1 MIATLFSTLL
11 TALAVEVYN
20 PRIPVVLD
28 REYNVVSEIIIPREA
43 SGKASGTVEVFLDG
57 IPLKAVRDVR
67 LVYTG
72 TVSPIASRTK
82 SNVIKSSVRMWGS
95 GEYPWYASRSAFTEC
110 RIRPRS
116 GKVVLPFDR
125 ELVKGE
131 NHFYVSLN
139 VSSSKVDL
147 ADTFTCGVSS
157 VSIGGVSPEIEQH
170 GPSDGR
176 RYAIAVRN
184 HGDDGSDSYRI
195 PALSRTKSGDL
206 IAAYDIRWTSFFDM
220 QADIDI
226 GCQISKD
233 GGRTWSKM
241 KVAMDWGEYGGLPKD
256 QNGCGDPCV
265 IVDEVTGDIFLF
277 ALWGHGF
284 EGKTIIFNSK
294 SGFEPIDVGQMTY
307 VRSSDG
313 GRTWS
318 QPVNITPQVK
328 DPSAA
333 TFFQGPGRG
342 ITMLDG
348 TLVLPVQNW
357 DKDRIPS
364 SGIMYS
370 KDHGKTWEV
379 STMATAHVCED
390 QVAEIRPG
398 VLMLNMRNYGN
409 DDRHRKVYVTEDL
422 GETWTEHVSSNVL
435 QEPVCQAS
443 LLKAGDL
450 LLFANPD
457 SRTQRNMLTIK
468 CSEDLGN
475 TWPHALLLDEEPGWG
490 YSCMAM
496 IDDGTVGILYEGST
510 AQIVFQAV
518 RLEDL
523 LR

>member
-1 MIATLFSTLL
+1 M
-11 TALAVEVYN
+11 
-20 PRIPVVLD
+20 
-28 REYNVVSEIIIPREA
+28 
-43 SGKASGTVEVFLDG
+43 
-57 IPLKAVRDVR
+57 
-67 LVYTG
+67 
-72 TVSPIASRTK
+72 
-82 SNVIKSSVRMWGS
+82 
-95 GEYPWYASRSAFTEC
+95 
-110 RIRPRS
+110 
-116 GKVVLPFDR
+116 
-125 ELVKGE
+125 
-131 NHFYVSLN
+131 
-139 VSSSKVDL
+139 
-147 ADTFTCGVSS
+147 
-157 VSIGGVSPEIEQH
+157 
-170 GPSDGR
+170 
-176 RYAIAVRN
+176 
-184 HGDDGSDSYRI
+184 
-195 PALSRTKSGDL
+195 
-206 IAAYDIRWTSFFDM
+206 
-220 QADIDI
+220 
-226 GCQISKD
+226 
-233 GGRTWSKM
+233 
-241 KVAMDWGEYGGLPKD
+241 
-256 QNGCGDPCV
+256 
-265 IVDEVTGDIFLF
+265 
-277 ALWGHGF
+277 
-284 EGKTIIFNSK
+284 
-294 SGFEPIDVGQMTY
+294 
-307 VRSSDG
+307 
-313 GRTWS
+313 
-318 QPVNITPQVK
+318 
-328 DPSAA
+328 
-333 TFFQGPGRG
+333 
-342 ITMLDG
+342 
-348 TLVLPVQNW
+348 PVQNW

-457 SRTQRNMLTIK
+457 SQTQRNMLTIK